1 MTEDLL
7 HFIWKFK
14 LLRPIPLCTTARL
27 PLKIVHPGHANAHAG
42 PDFTNG
48 RIVLNNT
55 EWAGN
60 IEIHRRSSDWDLHNH
75 QVDEAYDNV
84 VLHVVHEHDRE
95 VFTSK
100 KRAVP
105 CLELRHY
112 IEPGLLERYELLYKN
127 RREIPCGNQFAQCKE
142 VSRTAWLERML
153 TSRLEGKTAFIKEL
167 FDSTRHSWDETF
179 YLLLCKNFG
188 FSVNAGPFLLLGR
201 TMPLTMLLR
210 YREDLTRLE
219 ALLFGAAGLLAGELT
234 GEYPRRLQQEYA
246 FLQHKHQLP
255 PPAGAAAWKFLRM
268 RPDNFP
274 TLRLAQ
280 MAAFIHTYQHT
291 FSKLMEART
300 AEEAIGL
307 FKVSVS
313 PYWQNH
319 YTFKKEA
326 LKKSRE
332 LGRSSLENILI
343 NTVCPLLFF
352 YGKERQQEDLC
363 EKALDWYSELKAE
376 DNHVTRSYAEL
387 GFKAEHAGHSQALL
401 QLHAN
406 YCSTHQCLQ
415 CGIGAS
421 LLKS

>member
-14 LLRPIPLCTTARL
+14 LLKPIPLCTTGNL
-27 PLKIVHPGHANAHAG
+27 PLKIVRPGDHNTHAG

-60 IEIHRRSSDWDLHNH
+60 IEIHKRSSDWDLHNH
-75 QVDEAYDNV
+75 QVDAAYDNV
-84 VLHVVHEHDRE
+84 ILHVVHEHDRE

-100 KRAVP
+100 KQPVP

-112 IEPGLLERYELLYKN
+112 IEPGLLERYESLYKN
-127 RREIPCGNQFAQCKE
+127 KRGIPCGNQFAQGKE
-142 VSRTAWLERML
+142 AGRAAWLERML
-153 TSRLEGKTAFIKEL
+153 AGRLEGKTAFIKEL
-167 FDSTRHSWDETF
+167 FQSTQHNWDETL

-188 FSVNAGPFLLLGR
+188 FSVNAEPFLLLGR
-201 TMPLTMLLR
+201 RMPLRILLK
-210 YREDLTRLE
+210 YKEDLLRLE
-219 ALLFGAAGLLAGELT
+219 ALLFGRAGLLEGDLT
-234 GEYPRRLQQEYA
+234 DEYARQLQKEYA
-246 FLQHKHQLP
+246 FLAHKHQLS
-255 PPAGAAAWKFLRM
+255 GAFTTPWKFLRM

-280 MAAFIHTYQHT
+280 MAAFIYKYEHT
-291 FSKLMEART
+291 FSKLLEATT
-300 AEEAIGL
+300 AQEAIDL

-313 PYWQNH
+313 AYWQDH
-319 YTFKKEA
+319 YTFKKPVV
-326 LKKSRE
+326 KRSRE
-332 LGRSSLENILI
+332 LGRASLENILI

-363 EKALDWYSELKAE
+363 EKAMDWYSQLKAE
-376 DNHVTRSYAEL
+376 DNHITRSYEEL
-387 GFKAEHAGHSQALL
+387 GFKAAHAGHSQALL

-406 YCSTHQCLQ
+406 YCSTRQCLQ
-415 CGIGAS
+415 CGIGTG
-421 LLKS
+421 LLKN